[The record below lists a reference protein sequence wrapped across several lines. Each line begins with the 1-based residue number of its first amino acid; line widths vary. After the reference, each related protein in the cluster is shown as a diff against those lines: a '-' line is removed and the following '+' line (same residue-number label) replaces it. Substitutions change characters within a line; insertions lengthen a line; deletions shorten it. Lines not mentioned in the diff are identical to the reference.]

1 MTISTVNYCETIFK
15 HPDLTKTKG
24 VPTYETLHQ
33 IHNKIKAN
41 AMAVHSTLGGGQH
54 SYLILLISPTAYA
67 LLTNIPFVCQFHPG
81 NLGIPIA
88 ATRHAQ

>member
-1 MTISTVNYCETIFK
+1 
-15 HPDLTKTKG
+15 
-24 VPTYETLHQ
+24 
-33 IHNKIKAN
+33 
-41 AMAVHSTLGGGQH
+41 MAVHSTLGGGQH

-67 LLTNIPFVCQFHPG
+67 LLTNTPFVCQFHPG